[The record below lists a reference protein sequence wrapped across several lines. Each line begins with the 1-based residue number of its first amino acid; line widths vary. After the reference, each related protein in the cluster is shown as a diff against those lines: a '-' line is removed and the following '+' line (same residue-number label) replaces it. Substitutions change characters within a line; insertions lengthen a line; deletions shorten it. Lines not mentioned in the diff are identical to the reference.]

1 VAISN
6 RRLVALRNGSV
17 TFRWKDYAQQNRA
30 ALMTLQATEFI
41 RRFLLHVLPK
51 GLVRIRHFGFL
62 ANRCRRQQLSLCR
75 QLLDVAL
82 PITSRGSNARDNWL
96 AAERGAAPVD
106 RCPLCKVGR
115 LRAVEML
122 IPQPPIVAGGA
133 SRLVVVVLETDTS

>member
-51 GLVRIRHFGFL
+51 GLVRIRHT
-62 ANRCRRQQLSLCR
+62 ARAPRQCR
-75 QLLDVAL
+75 
-82 PITSRGSNARDNWL
+82 P
-96 AAERGAAPVD
+96 
-106 RCPLCKVGR
+106 
-115 LRAVEML
+115 
-122 IPQPPIVAGGA
+122 
-133 SRLVVVVLETDTS
+133 